1 MLNKK
6 TNQTKKKVYIQ
17 KELTLLINNR
27 HTSVNLMMKTE
38 ERKETK
44 EKKKNVNII
53 SPIFF
58 TLTIDH
64 ILIVKE

>member
-17 KELTLLINNR
+17 KEPTLLINNR

-44 EKKKNVNII
+44 EKRKM
-53 SPIFF
+53 
-58 TLTIDH
+58 
-64 ILIVKE
+64 